1 MNGSGPDVLIK
12 RLDPGATLPSYAHP
26 GDAGAD
32 LAAAED
38 VELGPG
44 ERALV
49 RTGLAIALPAG
60 YAAFVHPRSGLAAR
74 HGVTIV
80 NAPGTVD
87 AGYRGEIKVT
97 LLNTDPARPVSFKRG
112 DRIAQLVIQRVECAV
127 FHEAE
132 ILPGS
137 ARGDAGFGSTGG
149 HAGTGSPPVKAD
161 TGSPPVKG
169 AQGVRGAGQAPREWG
184 GHRGGHPPGGERSA

>member
-1 MNGSGPDVLIK
+1 LPRSEPDVLIK
-12 RLDPGATLPSYAHP
+12 RLDPGMPLPSYSHP

-32 LAAAED
+32 LATAED

-44 ERALV
+44 ERVLV

-60 YAAFVHPRSGLAAR
+60 YAAFVHPRSGLAAKY
-74 HGVTIV
+74 GVTLV

-97 LLNTDPARPVSFKRG
+97 LLNTDKYHAVRFSRG
-112 DRIAQLVIQRVECAV
+112 DRIAQLVIQRVERAL

-132 ILPGS
+132 VLPGS
-137 ARGDAGFGSTGG
+137 SRGDGGFGSTG
-149 HAGTGSPPVKAD
+149 
-161 TGSPPVKG
+161 
-169 AQGVRGAGQAPREWG
+169 
-184 GHRGGHPPGGERSA
+184 

>member
-1 MNGSGPDVLIK
+1 LPRSEPDVLIK
-12 RLDPGATLPSYAHP
+12 RLDPGVPLPAYAHP

-32 LAAAED
+32 LSAAED

-49 RTGLAIALPAG
+49 RTGIAIALPAG

-97 LLNTDPARPVSFKRG
+97 MLNTDSERAVSFKRG
-112 DRIAQLVIQRVECAV
+112 DRIAQLVIQRVERAV
-127 FHEAE
+127 FHEVAV
-132 ILPGS
+132 LPGS
-137 ARGDAGFGSTGG
+137 SRGEGGFGSTGG
-149 HAGTGSPPVKAD
+149 HD
-161 TGSPPVKG
+161 
-169 AQGVRGAGQAPREWG
+169 GQ
-184 GHRGGHPPGGERSA
+184 SAELVS